1 MDTSTTTPAGHRAA
15 DQFEDR
21 LLAAIL
27 ADYDELAATPAPA
40 TRRPARRAAPV
51 LLAGTAVAAAG
62 LVAAGVTGLGG
73 TAPHPATPGAGH
85 SATLPHV
92 ETAAYVLRHV
102 RAAVSAPSAAIVV
115 IREHAPDSQTGRPVY
130 MLSWDG
136 PGNTSRSETLDARG
150 RPVTGVVL
158 TIRPHTTIS
167 ISVNYRQHT
176 WSTTTYPFGS
186 ASDASGPVPLPQTP
200 AQSAA
205 RLRADLNAGT
215 MKLVGPAVVDGQRAI
230 QLTQGSARSG
240 LQDMW
245 VNPQTFLPI
254 RVIDTAAGV
263 SQASPQAIR
272 DDYQWLAAT
281 PANLRLLTAAA
292 AVPPGFTQVPGH

>member
-1 MDTSTTTPAGHRAA
+1 MDTSTTTPAGDPAG
-15 DQFEDR
+15 QFQDR

-27 ADYDELAATPAPA
+27 ADYDELAATPTRAP
-40 TRRPARRAAPV
+40 RRLARRAAPV

-62 LVAAGVTGLGG
+62 LVAAGVIVPGG
-73 TAPHPATPGAGH
+73 AAPHPATR
-85 SATLPHV
+85 SADHPATPAHV

-102 RAAVSAPSAAIVV
+102 RAAVSAPGSVLV
-115 IREHAPDSQTGRPVY
+115 IREHAPDSQTGRPVD
-130 MLSWDG
+130 MLSWSG
-136 PGNTSRSETLDARG
+136 PGDTSRSETLDAHG

-167 ISVNYRQHT
+167 ISVNYRQRT
-176 WSTTTYPFGS
+176 WSTTTYPFGAAS
-186 ASDASGPVPLPQTP
+186 AASGPAPLPQTP
-200 AQSAA
+200 AQNAA
-205 RLRADLNAGT
+205 RLRAGLTAGT
-215 MKLVGPAVVDGQRAI
+215 IKLVGPGVVDGQRAL

-245 VNPQTFLPI
+245 VSSRTFLPI
-254 RVIDTAAGV
+254 RVIDTAPGV

-281 PANLRLLTAAA
+281 PAHLRLLTAAA
-292 AVPPGFTQVPGH
+292 AIPAGFTQVPGH